1 MAQKRRV
8 VFSFDPRSLEKLQ
21 ELTEEG
27 HYGSMAEAV
36 RESLQM
42 RRALHKQAQK
52 GFTEIVTRNP
62 DTSEERILVMP
73 DR

>member
-1 MAQKRRV
+1 MVKKQRV
-8 VFSFDPRSLEKLQ
+8 VFSFDAHSLEKLR
-21 ELTEEG
+21 ELANEVNF
-27 HYGSMAEAV
+27 GSMAETV

-52 GFTEIVTRNP
+52 GFTEIVARNP

-73 DR
+73 DH